1 MARRDLSIVGGA
13 GDALPEKP
21 DGRAKAPIAQLPVG
35 MRLSR
40 AAQLSHGVAPEYRR
54 LCDSAVG
61 MLRRYRSILEPYE
74 RDFAADSEESQD
86 RLTELCAACHELVVP
101 EWRALSDDSLDL
113 VTPLLSEPAKLRSAK
128 HYTEAVLTPEL
139 TAGPIWRRS
148 YEKPLGYPGDYQ
160 VMRYIYNDAAEG
172 HTAYSRL
179 VHGLGL
185 NVGAFV
191 PHRMEM
197 MREAI
202 AMTVEDRAGETGPIR
217 IASVGCGPAREVMD
231 YLESGRPHVPLR
243 FTLLDHDGEALDFAA
258 RSARRATGVRD
269 GIAEVHPL
277 QASVIQLIKDR
288 EISKRLASQ
297 QLIYSVGLFDYFRD
311 HVCRKLAAV
320 LFDTLVPGGL
330 MVIGNMKAHT
340 SIVWPLEFIADWT
353 LRYRTAEEMLALTD
367 LPEADSAELHTEP
380 TGCDYLLF
388 VRKKG

>member
-217 IASVGCGPAREVMD
+217 IASVGCG
-231 YLESGRPHVPLR
+231 
-243 FTLLDHDGEALDFAA
+243 
-258 RSARRATGVRD
+258 ATGVRD

-353 LRYRTAEEMLALTD
+353 LRYRTAEEMLALAD